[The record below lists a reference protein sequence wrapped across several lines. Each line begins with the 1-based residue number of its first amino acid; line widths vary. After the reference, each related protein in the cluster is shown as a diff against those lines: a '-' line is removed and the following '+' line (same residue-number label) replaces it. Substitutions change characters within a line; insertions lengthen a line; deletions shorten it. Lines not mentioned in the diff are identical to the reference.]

1 MALQM
6 PVYREIS
13 QIEALVLLGLSW
25 RQLAATV
32 PMVVIN
38 GGLCALFFAVN
49 GALDIT
55 TWQMFVLFVVALPFA
70 LFGWWR
76 PHGMMPERFIG
87 YVWRHYWGKNLYFLD
102 GEARSV
108 RVSAKP
114 TVKEAR

>member
-13 QIEALVLLGLSW
+13 QIEAKVLLGSSW
-25 RQLAATV
+25 RQLAAIV
-32 PMVVIN
+32 PLAAIN
-38 GGLCALFFAVN
+38 GGLCALFFYVN

-55 TWQMFVLFVVALPFA
+55 TWQMFILFVVALPFA

-102 GEARSV
+102 GEARQC
-108 RVSAKP
+108 RVSAHP
-114 TVKEAR
+114 TIKEAR